1 MARARTS
8 PWARFAM
15 ASLGA
20 LLPLSSVSVTPA
32 STAAP
37 PLPTF
42 GNPTISG
49 IQGFG
54 FEQDVRL
61 DTRGR
66 VYTSVPGSLGSNL
79 SYVWRSLD
87 GGQTFKWIPAATQP
101 VGKLVPMCNGG
112 GDTELGTDSADRL
125 YINDL
130 ALANYGTARSDD
142 QGRTLTALPTCTS
155 VLTAPDDRPWY
166 AVDGDPLAGG
176 SITLTYNVAPNATPL
191 SLGSCT
197 AATAALSNKLVFAR
211 SPLAGAPETAGLF
224 FGAPQVLTQG
234 CDEGIMGNDE
244 VFTYGSVKRVFVM
257 HNNDALNQIRMARCD
272 IVPLTVSLTGYANC
286 VDQVIYENAATIN
299 GGDFP
304 TLTID
309 RAGNLFAVW
318 EQANCGPCPAT
329 ITSDTTLY
337 FAASID
343 QGDHWSTP
351 GVLPTGGLGTSVF
364 AWPAAGDSGGVDVA
378 FYGTPTHQACPPCKG
393 PDSTPGD
400 WSLYLVQSLN
410 FTSANPAW
418 TPPILASEHFVHRGS
433 IQTLMGGQSGDR
445 TLGDFLQ
452 LRIGRQGEA
461 NISYADSNSG
471 TEALASQGM
480 FVRQNGGSSVFAHAP
495 IVHGAPRRVNSVTV
509 GEHLATLDSAGISSP
524 NQPNLE
530 ILGSQISLTSD
541 QKQYQVKALVAD
553 LRSLAPGIGAQGT
566 TLLWSTQ
573 WKVPSTSD
581 PHGGAF
587 FHAYM
592 ESVAGGTPT
601 FWVGQNALEFTGS
614 ITMTYPGS
622 TQVTGSYTAT
632 APGLITINVPVDMV
646 KEADPVN
653 NLLYSVTTAGMTLD
667 GNAEAVPNLFG
678 TGIGG
683 NLFNLIDVAP
693 AYDFNPAVATP
704 PFQTCHEADGD
715 GNVNGQNSG
724 SAHFHFDRDRCEDG
738 GTESVDEQDPG
749 SATDFH
755 STSISTAIFDDI
767 ARAVTIVG
775 DGTDTGHPVSFTM
788 LGIDNGSL
796 PGFFNLILSDGY
808 AISGTLI
815 SGSIQLR

>member
-8 PWARFAM
+8 PLARFAI
-15 ASLGA
+15 AGLTA
-20 LLPLSSVSVTPA
+20 LLLLPSVGGRPA
-32 STAAP
+32 SSAAP

-54 FEQDVRL
+54 FEQDLRL

-66 VYTSVPGSLGSNL
+66 VYTSVPGSLGSNI

-87 GGQTFKWIPAATQP
+87 GGQSFKWIPAATQP

-142 QGRTLTALPTCTS
+142 QGRSLTAAPTCTS

-191 SLGSCT
+191 SLGACT
-197 AATAALSNKLVFAR
+197 AATALFSNKLVFAR
-211 SPLAGAPETAGLF
+211 SPVTGAPQSAGLL
-224 FGAPQVLTQG
+224 FGAPQILTQG

-244 VFTYGSVKRVFVM
+244 VFTYGSVKRAFVM

-272 IVPLTVSLTGYANC
+272 IVPVTVSLTGYANC
-286 VDQVIYENAATIN
+286 VDQLVYENAATVN

-318 EQANCGPCPAT
+318 EQASCGPCPAN
-329 ITSDTTLY
+329 ITSDTLLY
-337 FAASID
+337 FTASMD

-351 GVLPTGGLGTSVF
+351 QMLPTGLSTNVF
-364 AWPAAGDSGGVDVA
+364 AWPAAGDSGSVDVA

-400 WSLYLVQSLN
+400 WGLYLVQSLD
-410 FTSANPAW
+410 FTSANPGW

-452 LRIGRQGEA
+452 LRIGGQGEA
-461 NISYADSNSG
+461 NISYADSNSD

-480 FVRQNGGSSVFAHAP
+480 FVRQSGGSSVFGDTP
-495 IVHGAPRRVNSVTV
+495 LVHGAPRRVNSVTV
-509 GEHLATLDSAGISSP
+509 TDHPATLDSAGISSP

-553 LRSLAPGIGAQGT
+553 LRSLAPGVGAQGT
-566 TLLWSTQ
+566 TLVWNTQ

-592 ESVAGGTPT
+592 ESVAGAPPT

-632 APGLITINVPVDMV
+632 APGLITINVPVV
-646 KEADPVN
+646 AVNESDPVN
-653 NLLYSVTTAGMTLD
+653 NLLYSVTTAGMTLN
-667 GNAEAVPNLFG
+667 GNAEAVPTLG
-678 TGIGG
+678 GIGG
-683 NLFNLIDVAP
+683 NLFNLVDVAP
-693 AYDFNPAVATP
+693 AYDFNPSAPTP
-704 PFQTCHEADGD
+704 PFQICHEADGD
-715 GNVNGQNSG
+715 GNVNGRNSG
-724 SAHFHFDRDRCEDG
+724 TAHFHFDRDRCEGDG
-738 GTESVDEQDPG
+738 DGESVDEQDPG
-749 SATDFH
+749 SATDFR
-755 STSISTAIFDDI
+755 STSITAAIFDDI
-767 ARAVTIVG
+767 ARTLTITGAGTNAGRLVG
-775 DGTDTGHPVSFTM
+775 FTM
-788 LGIDNGSL
+788 VGSDNGAL
-796 PGFFNLILSDGY
+796 PGVFSLALSDGY
-808 AISGTLI
+808 AVSATLLSGFI
-815 SGSIQLR
+815 HMQ